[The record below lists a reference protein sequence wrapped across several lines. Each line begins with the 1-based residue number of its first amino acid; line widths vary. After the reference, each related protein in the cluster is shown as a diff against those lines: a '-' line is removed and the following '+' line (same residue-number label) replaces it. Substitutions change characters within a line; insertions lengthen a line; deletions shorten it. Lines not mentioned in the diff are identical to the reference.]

1 VLACRGEANS
11 CGMALLSF
19 PVRQPRI
26 LSGLIQKSY
35 THGEKAT
42 VTDKKD
48 IDLSIIIANYNAK
61 DMLFGCLQS
70 IYHHPPRC
78 TFEVFVVDDA
88 SSDASCEMVEKNFP
102 QVHLLHNEQ
111 NIHYSKSNNR
121 ALKLARGRYV
131 YLLNNDT
138 VILPNALEIMINF
151 FDQHPE
157 VGAVGSRLLNGDGTI
172 QASVKALPSIRSGL
186 FGAQSI
192 ITKLFPKNHFSR
204 QELLHLCHD
213 MSKPFQAGYVSGASA
228 MICQKVIQQ
237 IGYLDERMFYH
248 VDADYC
254 KRIWDAGWEVYYLPD
269 AAVVHFNHKGG
280 TLINRRRR
288 FKSIFE
294 FHRGYYIYFRK
305 HLMNSVWNPICFM
318 IIIGLALRFTVCL
331 IIQIVKEMRAPRQ

>member
-1 VLACRGEANS
+1 
-11 CGMALLSF
+11 
-19 PVRQPRI
+19 
-26 LSGLIQKSY
+26 
-35 THGEKAT
+35 
-42 VTDKKD
+42 
-48 IDLSIIIANYNAK
+48 
-61 DMLFGCLQS
+61 ML
-70 IYHHPPRC
+70 
-78 TFEVFVVDDA
+78 
-88 SSDASCEMVEKNFP
+88 EKNFP

-157 VGAVGSRLLNGDGTI
+157 VGAIGSRLLNDDGTI

-192 ITKLFPKNHFSR
+192 ITKLFPRNHFSR
-204 QELLHLCHD
+204 QELLHLSRD
-213 MSKPFQAGYVSGASA
+213 MSKPFQAGYVSGAST

-269 AAVVHFNHKGG
+269 ASVVHFNHKGG
-280 TLINRRRR
+280 TLINRKRR
-288 FKSIFE
+288 FKSILE
-294 FHRGYYIYFRK
+294 FHYGYYIYFRK
-305 HLMNSVWNPICFM
+305 HLAKSIWNPTYFM
-318 IIIGLALRFTVCL
+318 VMVGLVLRLIVYLTV
-331 IIQIVKEMRAPRQ
+331 QIVKEIRAPRQ